1 MTIQI
6 IEPVE
11 ELLILQELDIPGTV
25 KDDFGFSSI
34 FGLVSDVNWKRLR
47 NVLAYLLMLDAGL
60 RVGEVVALRYTD
72 AYNGGH
78 PCRTLTLR
86 GPISLKGSSR
96 EVPVSARLSRALERY
111 TTDPLLIADW
121 PLTQKMITNKP
132 QGRPLTTRTI
142 ERIITAAAEKA
153 IGRPVHPHVLRHTFA
168 TKLMR
173 KTDIRTVQDLLGHKH
188 ISSTQIYTH
197 PSMSDK
203 RQAIDSLN
211 TNPSDPSPSPSA

>member
-47 NVLAYLLMLDAGL
+47 NVLAYLLMLD
-60 RVGEVVALRYTD
+60 
-72 AYNGGH
+72 GGH